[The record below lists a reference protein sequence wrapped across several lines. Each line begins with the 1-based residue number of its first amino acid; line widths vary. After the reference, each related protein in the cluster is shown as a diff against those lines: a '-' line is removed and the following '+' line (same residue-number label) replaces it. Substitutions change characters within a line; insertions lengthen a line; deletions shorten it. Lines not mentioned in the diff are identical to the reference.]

1 MEFDWVAIAFGDIVW
16 IALAFACGLASRALG
31 IPPLVGFLAAGFLL
45 KASGGASGEVL
56 AKLSDLGITLLLF
69 TVGLKLNLRTLL
81 RPHVWGVT
89 FAHTGLTILF
99 GALLFLWLGS
109 VGVGALTGLS
119 WQQASLLAFALS
131 FSSTVFVVKVLEDS
145 GEVTALHGRAA
156 IGILIVQDVFAVL
169 FLAASTGK
177 LPTPWAAALVLL
189 IPLRSVLHAVLKRA
203 GHGELLVLYG
213 LLLALGGA
221 EVFEWAG
228 LKGDLGALILGVL
241 IGTHAKADEMGKALF
256 GFKDLFLLGFFL
268 SIGLNTQWTID
279 TLLLGAALTPLI
291 LLKGALF
298 FALMLLFRLRA
309 RTALVASA
317 NLTNFS
323 EFGLIVTAIAVSN
336 GWLGADWL
344 VALAVALA
352 LSFVVAAGLSAV
364 AKPLYANHSGRFKA
378 MQRRSRIPEDDRI
391 DLSSYRTM
399 VIGMGGVG
407 AGAYDAMRSREGNT
421 VVGVDIDPV
430 TEALH
435 RRLGREVITGDPS
448 DTDFWERL
456 VLPSVPLRIMIAL
469 PNRTATVA
477 VIERMRAD
485 AFTGEIAATAK
496 FDDEVEA
503 ISNAGASMVFNLS
516 TEAGA
521 GFAALVESE
530 EEDAR

>member
-16 IALAFACGLASRALG
+16 IALAFACGLAARAVG
-31 IPPLVGFLAAGFLL
+31 VPPLVGFLAAGFLL
-45 KASGGASGEVL
+45 KANGGASGEVL

-69 TVGLKLNLRTLL
+69 TVGLKLNLGTLL

-89 FAHTGLTILF
+89 LAHTSLTILF
-99 GALLFLWLGS
+99 GALLFLWLG
-109 VGVGALTGLS
+109 GFGLGALAGLS
-119 WQQASLLAFALS
+119 WQQTTLLAFAMS

-145 GEVTALHGRAA
+145 GEVTALHGRVA
-156 IGILIVQDVFAVL
+156 IGILIVQDVFAVM
-169 FLAASTGK
+169 FLAASMGK
-177 LPTPWAAALVLL
+177 LPSPWAAALLL
-189 IPLRSVLHAVLKRA
+189 LVPLRSVLHALLERA

-241 IGTHAKADEMGKALF
+241 IGTHAKADEVGKTLF

-268 SIGLNTQWTID
+268 SIGLNTEWAVD

-291 LLKGALF
+291 LLKGGLF
-298 FALMLLFRLRA
+298 FALMLAFRLRA
-309 RTALVASA
+309 RTALIASA

-323 EFGLIVTAIAVSN
+323 EFGLIVTAIAVGN
-336 GWLGADWL
+336 GWLASDWL

-352 LSFVVAAGLSAV
+352 LSFVVAAGVGAF
-364 AKPLYANHSGRFKA
+364 AKPLYARHAGHFKA
-378 MQRRSRIPEDDRI
+378 MQRSSRIPEDDRI
-391 DLSSYRTM
+391 DLSAYRTM

-407 AGAYDAMRSREGNT
+407 AGAYDAMRAREGAT
-421 VVGVDIDPV
+421 VIGVDIDPV

-435 RRLGREVITGDPS
+435 RRAGREVITGDPS

-456 VLPSVPLRIMIAL
+456 VLPSVPLRIMVAL
-469 PNRTATVA
+469 PNRAATVA

-496 FDDEVEA
+496 FEDEVDA
-503 ISNAGASMVFNLS
+503 IAEAGASMVFNLS

-521 GFAALVESE
+521 GFAALVETE
-530 EEDAR
+530 EEMAQ